1 MGIFWSV
8 NDQPKYWDYSLYI
21 LSLLSSVRKLENSLI
36 IQTRVYVWMSQFLFI
51 SEYVFQAMSFYWA
64 FTNIFS
70 ICQAKALRV
79 EGIRQKFGIPKI
91 KKQKLQKIPR
101 KDKGIIEQF
110 RESKKSG
117 IIEGK
122 YRRLILFILQLWT
135 TLKFRLIFVTGLG
148 LMKGHAGVRQSKP
161 INLIQWKLKTI

>member
-1 MGIFWSV
+1 
-8 NDQPKYWDYSLYI
+8 
-21 LSLLSSVRKLENSLI
+21 
-36 IQTRVYVWMSQFLFI
+36 MSQFLFI

-161 INLIQWKLKTI
+161 INLIQ